1 MKRIIGVGLCAFAI
15 VALWQA
21 VHRFHAEKLRAA
33 APGGQAIWRG
43 GKLPAAAPEAVV
55 FTRAFPRAGRQ
66 ELRLRAWSLT
76 GGSLALDGE
85 TLGELPP
92 DEVRFFRVPAH
103 RLKDPMAFTIEAP
116 SKDGWGAVWMAEMS
130 GIGTDGTWACAA
142 ADGTLS
148 PVRVWGAPPL
158 SSFPALGR

>member
-1 MKRIIGVGLCAFAI
+1 MKKILWVGVCTFAI
-15 VALWQA
+15 LALWQA
-21 VHRFHAEKLRAA
+21 VHRFHSEKLRAA

-43 GKLPAAAPEAVV
+43 GKLPAAAPGTVV
-55 FTRAFPRAGRQ
+55 FTRAYPRAGRQ
-66 ELRLRAWSLT
+66 ELRLRAWSLS
-76 GGSLALDGE
+76 GGTITLDGE
-85 TLGELPP
+85 KLGDLPA

-116 SKDGWGAVWMAEMS
+116 SKEGWGAVWMAEMS
-130 GIGTDGTWACAA
+130 GIGTDGTWACTAEG
-142 ADGTLS
+142 GTPS